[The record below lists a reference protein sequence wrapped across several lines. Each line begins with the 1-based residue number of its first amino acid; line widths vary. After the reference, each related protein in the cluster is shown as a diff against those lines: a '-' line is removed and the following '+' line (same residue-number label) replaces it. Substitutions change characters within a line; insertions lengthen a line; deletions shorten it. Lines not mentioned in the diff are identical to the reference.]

1 MTSNDDTV
9 QDTSR
14 YLMEALAHL
23 EVAAEII
30 KAHASGK
37 AHQHWLKL
45 FAYLLDVA
53 DVEAIKPDLE
63 SPLHLRLEGL
73 SRDMKCMLVT
83 LAALFDVTEIRQDD
97 PNGREETDRVRRYLK
112 LETNVD

>member
-63 SPLHLRLEGL
+63 SPLLDTEVALQDQNAADRTRGQLCLDAAGSGFRLHAGL
-73 SRDMKCMLVT
+73 LHKR
-83 LAALFDVTEIRQDD
+83 
-97 PNGREETDRVRRYLK
+97 
-112 LETNVD
+112 